1 MARGKLRIY
10 LGAAPG
16 VGKTYAMLSEA
27 HRRVE
32 RGTDCVVAFVEHHD
46 RPRTEVMLHGL
57 EQIRRKELQYRDT
70 SFTEMDI
77 DAVLARGP
85 KVALVDEL
93 AHTNIPGSRN
103 AKRWQDVEELLAAGI
118 DVISTVNIQ
127 HLESLGDVVESITG
141 VRQQETV
148 PDEVVRRADQVELVD
163 MSPQALRRRM
173 AHGNIYKSDKVDA
186 ALSNYFRPGNLTALR
201 ELALLWVAD
210 RVDEYLN
217 AYRSEHEVSTIWGS
231 RERIVVGL
239 TGGPEGR
246 TLIRR
251 AARLAEKGAGGEV
264 LAVYI
269 ARSDGLTAS
278 SPKELAVQRTL
289 VEDLGGTFHH
299 VVGDDIPVALLDFAR
314 GVNATQIVL
323 GVSRRK
329 SWQYVFGPGVG
340 ATVARDSGPD
350 LDVHLITHDEAGKG
364 RGLPMPRSA
373 RLARSR
379 IIWGWLVGVLGP
391 AVLTVLLTHV
401 APEVGLANDMLLYL
415 SLTVAAALLGGL
427 LPALA
432 SAVVGSLLLN
442 WFFTPPVHTL
452 TIADPKN
459 IVAIAIF
466 VGVAVS
472 VASVVDLAARRTH
485 QANRLRAESEIL
497 SFLAGNVLRGETSLE
512 ALLERVRET
521 FGMES
526 VAMLER
532 ESDVDPWT
540 CAGSVGPR
548 PCQDPDDA
556 DVDVPVGDHLALALT
571 GRVLPAEDRRVLAAF
586 AAQSAVVLD
595 RQRLRRQADQAKE
608 LAEGNRIR
616 TALLAA
622 VSHDLRTPLAGIKAS
637 VSSLRSDDVAWS
649 EEDEAELLQAIEEGA
664 DRLDLL
670 VGNLLDMSRLQTG
683 TVTPL
688 IREIDLDEVV
698 PMALGGVPE
707 GSVELDVPETLP
719 MVSVDKGLLER
730 VVANVVENAVKYSP
744 QDVPVLVSA
753 SAIADRVEVRVVDRG
768 RGVPDEAKERIFEP
782 FQRYGDAPRG
792 AGVGLGL
799 AVARGF
805 AEAMDGTISAEDT
818 PGGGL
823 TMVLSL
829 RMAPGRRPGEPELPA
844 AVVS

>member
-1 MARGKLRIY
+1 MGRGILRIY

-57 EQIRRKELQYRDT
+57 ELLPRRELEYRG
-70 SFTEMDI
+70 SVFTEMDV
-77 DAVLARGP
+77 DAVLERAP
-85 KVALVDEL
+85 AVALVDEL
-93 AHTNIPGSRN
+93 AHTNVPGSRN
-103 AKRWQDVEELLAAGI
+103 AKRWQDVEELLRAGI

-141 VRQQETV
+141 VRQRETV
-148 PDEVVRRADQVELVD
+148 PDEVVRRADQIELVD

-173 AHGNIYKSDKVDA
+173 AHGNIYRPDKMDA

-210 RVDEYLN
+210 RVDEYLQQ
-217 AYRSEHEVSTIWGS
+217 YRGEHNIRTTWQA

-251 AARLAEKGAGGEV
+251 ASRLAEKGAGGEV

-269 ARSDGLTAS
+269 AASDGLKAV

-299 VVGDDIPVALLDFAR
+299 VIGDDIPAALLEFAR

-329 SWQYVFGPGVG
+329 SWQYAFGPGVS
-340 ATVARDSGPD
+340 ATVARESGPD
-350 LDVHLITHDEAGKG
+350 LDVHMVTHDSIAKG
-364 RGLPMPRSA
+364 RGLPIARGA
-373 RLARSR
+373 RLGRARVV
-379 IIWGWLVGVLGP
+379 WGWLVGVTGP
-391 AVLTVLLTHV
+391 ALLALLLSTVVPDL
-401 APEVGLANDMLLYL
+401 GLANDMLLFL
-415 SLTVAAALLGGL
+415 TATVAAALLGGM

-432 SAVVGSLLLN
+432 SAAFGSLLLN
-442 WFFTPPVHTL
+442 YYFTPPL
-452 TIADPKN
+452 GRFTIADPKN
-459 IVAIAIF
+459 IVAIVIF

-485 QANRLRAESEIL
+485 QAARLRAESEIL
-497 SFLAGNVLRGETSLE
+497 SFLAGSILRGENSLD
-512 ALLERVRET
+512 ALLERLRET
-521 FGMES
+521 FAMDS
-526 VAMLER
+526 VALLER
-532 ESDVDPWT
+532 QAEVEPWICT
-540 CAGSVGPR
+540 AAVGAR
-548 PCQDPDDA
+548 PVERPEDA
-556 DVDVPVGDHLALALT
+556 DVDIPVGENLALVLS
-571 GRVLPAEDRRVLAAF
+571 GRALPAEDRRVLGAF
-586 AAQSAVVLD
+586 AAQAAVALD
-595 RQRLRRQADQAKE
+595 RQRLVDQAEEARK
-608 LAEGNRIR
+608 LAEGDRFR

-637 VSSLRSDDVAWS
+637 VTSLRSQDVAWS
-649 EEDEAELLQAIEEGA
+649 ETDREALLEGIEDGA
-664 DRLDLL
+664 DRLSALI
-670 VGNLLDMSRLQTG
+670 GNLLDMSRLNTG
-683 TVTPL
+683 TVVPL
-688 IREIDLDEVV
+688 IRETDLDEVV
-698 PMALGGVPE
+698 PMALGGVPD
-707 GSVELDVPETLP
+707 GSVELDIPETLP
-719 MVSVDKGLLER
+719 MVAVDRGLLER
-730 VVANVVENAVKYSP
+730 IVANIVENAVKYSP
-744 QDVPVLVSA
+744 EGRPVIVSA
-753 SAIADRVEVRVVDRG
+753 STLRDRVELRVVDRG
-768 RGVPDEAKERIFEP
+768 PGVPDKAKEHIFEP
-782 FQRYGDAPRG
+782 FQRLGDAPRG

-805 AEAMDGTISAEDT
+805 TEAIRATLTAEDT

-823 TMVLSL
+823 TMVLTL
-829 RMAPGRRPGEPELPA
+829 PRGATAGAVIPGVTQP
-844 AVVS
+844 